1 MPDPQHFPAADLA
14 RRTGDVLDAA
24 ARSPVTITRHRK
36 PRYVLMS
43 VERYERLTG
52 GGETRKAHTLD
63 DMPDALRA
71 DMVAALERDLAT
83 SDALQ
88 RDESRKAAGPVEEA
102 DALRT

>member
-52 GGETRKAHTLD
+52 GGETRQAHTLD

-71 DMVAALERDLAT
+71 EMIAALERDLAG
-83 SDALQ
+83 SDAAQ
-88 RDESRKAAGPVEEA
+88 GDGSGKAAGPTD
-102 DALRT
+102 DANA